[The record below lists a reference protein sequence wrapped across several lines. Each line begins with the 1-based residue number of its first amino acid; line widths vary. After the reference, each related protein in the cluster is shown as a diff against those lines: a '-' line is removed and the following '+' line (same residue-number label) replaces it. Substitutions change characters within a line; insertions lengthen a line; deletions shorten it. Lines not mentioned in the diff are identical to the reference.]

1 MWRRQWADALWFLAW
16 AVGSSAWC
24 LTAAAQ
30 LGPTFDEPI
39 YFQRGIQGWRDFSH
53 RGLLTLGTMPLPTDV
68 QSLPLYLWETVQDT
82 PIDLEN
88 DIDSM
93 LFWMRAGNLVFWL
106 LLLWYGR
113 QIGRLLAGPWGGRL
127 AVALLACEPN
137 LLAHAALATTDIA
150 ISACLLALLYH
161 FRAGREAGWFRRVA
175 LPAVW
180 FGLAILAK
188 ASAVVYGPICLAIVE
203 FERLVR
209 SGALANLT
217 GNTWGERLSAVW
229 KRTRQSRHD
238 LPWIG
243 IGGLAF
249 AVIYCGSDFQP
260 QPAFVRWAHGL
271 PAGLSASVMVAF
283 ADNLCIFSNAFE
295 GIARQVK
302 HNMHGHGAY
311 LLGVENPRALWYYFP
326 VLLTI
331 KLSIPVLLAPFAVAA
346 TRARALANWA
356 CLTALVLLAFSL
368 TFRVQIGIRLV
379 LPLVSIGLVGLAAA
393 IVQAVQSARWQW
405 TRPALAGGVVLGLL
419 WMTVALA
426 NIWPHGLCFVNPL
439 WGGTAHGYELVSD
452 SNYDWGQGLP
462 ELLAWQKQNGAPV
475 DVWYFGQDQKCNIP
489 PLRLVSLEAL
499 NVDGPDDVLSYVEG
513 RYLAVSTTMIY
524 GNTGLSSHRNAAAFL
539 RSCRPTARTAT
550 FLIYDRQTL
559 LDAAQRVAEVTRPR
573 ARSEP

>member
-1 MWRRQWADALWFLAW
+1 MWRQQWADALWFLAW
-16 AVGSSAWC
+16 ALGSSAWC

-53 RGLLTLGTMPLPTDV
+53 QGLLTLGTMPLPIDM
-68 QSLPLYLWETVQDT
+68 QSLPLYLWETAQGT
-82 PIDLEN
+82 PIDLQN

-127 AVALLACEPN
+127 AVALLACEPS

-150 ISACLLALLYH
+150 ISADVLVALLYH

-188 ASAVVYGPICLAIVE
+188 ASAVVYGPICLAIIE
-203 FERLVR
+203 LERLVR
-209 SGALANLT
+209 SALWPTLGETPGVSVGAA
-217 GNTWGERLSAVW
+217 AW
-229 KRTRQSRHD
+229 KQTRQSRHD

-243 IGGLAF
+243 IGGLAL

-260 QPAFVRWAHGL
+260 QPSLVRWAHGL
-271 PAGLSASVMVAF
+271 PAGLFASVMVAI
-283 ADNLCIFSNAFE
+283 ADHLCIFSNAFE

-302 HNMHGHGAY
+302 HNMHGHGSY

-356 CLTALVLLAFSL
+356 CLTAQVLLVFSL

-393 IVQAVQSARWQW
+393 IVQAGAIGPLAMDAAGSGGCNPLGVTLDDGGLGQPLAAWALLRQSAVGRH
-405 TRPALAGGVVLGLL
+405 R
-419 WMTVALA
+419 
-426 NIWPHGLCFVNPL
+426 
-439 WGGTAHGYELVSD
+439 S
-452 SNYDWGQGLP
+452 
-462 ELLAWQKQNGAPV
+462 
-475 DVWYFGQDQKCNIP
+475 
-489 PLRLVSLEAL
+489 RL
-499 NVDGPDDVLSYVEG
+499 
-513 RYLAVSTTMIY
+513 
-524 GNTGLSSHRNAAAFL
+524 
-539 RSCRPTARTAT
+539 
-550 FLIYDRQTL
+550 
-559 LDAAQRVAEVTRPR
+559 
-573 ARSEP
+573 